1 MNIDK
6 ISADIAAEYLYVE
19 IFEICADLRSGKMSN
34 EDAIVNFRY
43 AMALCD
49 VLYELDASK
58 GEDLVDSINR
68 ALSDY
73 SEDVINKINMPN
85 WDISV

>member
-1 MNIDK
+1 MTIDNT
-6 ISADIAAEYLYVE
+6 SADIAANYLYVE
-19 IFEICADLRSGKMSN
+19 ISEICYDLRSGKMSD

-49 VLYELDASK
+49 VLYELDAIK
-58 GEDLVDSINR
+58 GEELENLINL

-73 SEDVINKINMPN
+73 GEDVINKINMPN